1 MDTTEIVVEPV
12 TAPEPKMQNIVTVC
26 SAGLCRSVSLADVLK
41 LHFEPC
47 DVLPVGVDRNFGAKD
62 MLFEWADKIVVMYHK
77 FEKRI
82 PEKYAHKVLL
92 CDVGPDTYGTPKN
105 PELIGKVWRW
115 ARENKEKLGI
125 VEHSKKL

>member
-1 MDTTEIVVEPV
+1 MTEETTTTPTPAPPMKRIV
-12 TAPEPKMQNIVTVC
+12 IVC

-47 DVLPVGVDRNFGAKD
+47 DVIPLGVDRNFEVKD
-62 MLFEWADKIVVMYHK
+62 ILFDWADHIVVMYHK

-82 PEKYAHKVLL
+82 PEKHASKVLL
-92 CDVGPDTYGTPKN
+92 CDVGPDTYGHSKN

-115 ARENKEKLGI
+115 ARENQERLGI
-125 VEHSKKL
+125 VEHQKKL